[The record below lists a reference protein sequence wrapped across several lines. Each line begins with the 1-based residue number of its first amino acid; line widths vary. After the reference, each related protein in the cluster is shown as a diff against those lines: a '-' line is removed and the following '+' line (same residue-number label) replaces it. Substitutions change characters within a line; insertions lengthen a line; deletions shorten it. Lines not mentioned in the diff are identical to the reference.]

1 MSSVSSSRSSSVSS
15 RSREST
21 PDSRSSSVSRSSRES
36 TPDSS
41 SSRSSSVSSRS
52 RESTPD
58 SEDSFIVDD
67 GYKHYEDPDYVPND
81 QKYVVTGKEFRK
93 LTKKA
98 QKLGAESL
106 DYSTRKNN
114 KYMVILPEGK
124 KVHFGSPKYPD
135 YLYHK
140 DKERRDKYLSRAT
153 KIKNRQ
159 GDLTH
164 ELKESP
170 NLWSSKLLW

>member
-1 MSSVSSSRSSSVSS
+1 MSSISPVSSSRSSSVSS
-15 RSREST
+15 RS
-21 PDSRSSSVSRSSRES
+21 SSSRSRES
-36 TPDSS
+36 TPSSS

-52 RESTPD
+52 RESTAS
-58 SEDSFIVDD
+58 SEDNNFIVDD
-67 GYKHYEDPDYVPND
+67 GYNHYEDPDYVPNN
-81 QKYVVTGKEFRK
+81 QKYVVTGKDFRN

-114 KYMVILPEGK
+114 KYMVTLPEGK

-135 YLYHK
+135 YLFHK
-140 DKERRDKYLSRAT
+140 DQERRDKYLSRAT

-159 GDLTH
+159 GELTY
-164 ELKESP
+164 KDP
-170 NLWSSKLLW
+170 NSSNFWSYNLLW

>member
-1 MSSVSSSRSSSVSS
+1 MNDPRSCDNSPASSPS
-15 RSREST
+15 
-21 PDSRSSSVSRSSRES
+21 
-36 TPDSS
+36 SS
-41 SSRSSSVSSRS
+41 SSRSSSVLSKSSSSSKSSSVSSRSSSRS

-67 GYKHYEDPDYVPND
+67 GYKHYEDPDYVPNN

-98 QKLGAESL
+98 QQLGAESL

-140 DKERRDKYLSRAT
+140 DQERRDKYLSRAT

-170 NLWSSKLLW
+170 NFWSSKLLW

>member
-1 MSSVSSSRSSSVSS
+1 MNDPRSCDNSPESSSSCSSSRSSSVSSRSSSSSKSSSVSS

-21 PDSRSSSVSRSSRES
+21 P
-36 TPDSS
+36 T
-41 SSRSSSVSSRS
+41 
-52 RESTPD
+52 
-58 SEDSFIVDD
+58 SEDNDFIVDD
-67 GYKHYEDPDYVPND
+67 FHKYYEDPDYVPNN

-98 QKLGAESL
+98 QQLGAESL

-114 KYMVILPEGK
+114 KYMVTLPEGK

-135 YLYHK
+135 YIYYK
-140 DKERRDKYLSRAT
+140 DQERTDKYLSRAT

-164 ELKESP
+164 EIKESP
-170 NLWSSKLLW
+170 NFWATKLLW

>member
-1 MSSVSSSRSSSVSS
+1 MNDPRSCDNSPVSSPSSSVSSRSSS

-21 PDSRSSSVSRSSRES
+21 PDFK
-36 TPDSS
+36 
-41 SSRSSSVSSRS
+41 
-52 RESTPD
+52 
-58 SEDSFIVDD
+58 DSFIVDD
-67 GYKHYEDPDYVPND
+67 GYNHNEDPDYVPND

-114 KYMVILPEGK
+114 KYMVTLPEGK
-124 KVHFGSPKYPD
+124 KVHFGSTKYSD

-140 DKERRDKYLSRAT
+140 DEERRDKYLSRAT

-159 GDLTH
+159 GELTH
-164 ELKESP
+164 ELKESQ
-170 NLWSSKLLW
+170 NFWTTKLLW

>member
-1 MSSVSSSRSSSVSS
+1 MSSISPVSSLS
-15 RSREST
+15 
-21 PDSRSSSVSRSSRES
+21 
-36 TPDSS
+36 SS

-52 RESTPD
+52 RESTPSSSSSRSSSVSSRSRESTPT
-58 SEDSFIVDD
+58 SEDNDFIVDD
-67 GYKHYEDPDYVPND
+67 GYSQEDLDYVPNNS
-81 QKYVVTGKEFRK
+81 KYLVTGKDFKK

-114 KYMVILPEGK
+114 KYMVTLPEGK

-135 YLYHK
+135 YLFHK
-140 DKERRDKYLSRAT
+140 DQERRDKYLSRAT

-164 ELKESP
+164 EIKESP
-170 NLWSSKLLW
+170 NFWSVNLLW